1 MLHLCSSRAE
11 LNLQS
16 RRLFHALH
24 FVAAVGPRIPTAPEN
39 ELSYNAMLADIGN
52 ALWAFIVIAAIVV
65 GTMIAQYNG
74 LVRLRQLVKN
84 AWADVDVYLK
94 RRAELIPNI
103 VESVK
108 AYAKHE
114 QTVLTAVT
122 EARGRAAAARA
133 SLGERGEAE
142 SALGAS
148 LVNVLAVAES
158 YPELKAS
165 ANFEDLQKQLA
176 ETEKFIASA
185 RQYYN
190 ACVRDFNSKIE
201 TFPSNIIA
209 GLGGFHQAE
218 FFMVDE
224 ASEREAPSVST
235 NA

>member
-1 MLHLCSSRAE
+1 MLWII
-11 LNLQS
+11 
-16 RRLFHALH
+16 AL
-24 FVAAVGPRIPTAPEN
+24 V
-39 ELSYNAMLADIGN
+39 IG
-52 ALWAFIVIAAIVV
+52 VPVV
-65 GTMIAQYNG
+65 TLIAQYNG

-84 AWADVDVYLK
+84 SWADVDVYLK
-94 RRAELIPNI
+94 RRAELIPNL

-133 SLGERGEAE
+133 SLADRGEAE
-142 SALGAS
+142 SALGSS
-148 LVNVLAVAES
+148 LVNVLMIAEN

-176 ETEKFIASA
+176 DTEKSIASA

-201 TFPSNIIA
+201 TFPSNIVA
-209 GLGGFHQAE
+209 GMGAFQQAE

-224 ASEREAPSVST
+224 ASEREAPAFSAST
-235 NA
+235 